1 MLYCVFEAIKKEQ
14 KTVKKRIL
22 FCLNEKNKEL
32 RLYLIKIKKILYKL
46 NSNNAY
52 KVLDQSS

>member
-1 MLYCVFEAIKKEQ
+1 MLYCLFEAIKKGQ

-22 FCLNEKNKEL
+22 FCLKEKNKEL

-46 NSNNAY
+46 NPNNAY
-52 KVLDQSS
+52 KVLDQNS

>member
-1 MLYCVFEAIKKEQ
+1 MLYYLFEAIKKEQ

-22 FCLNEKNKEL
+22 FFLNKKNKEL
-32 RLYLIKIKKILYKL
+32 RLYLIKIKKTLYKL
-46 NSNNAY
+46 NLNNAY